1 MTVRVVTDST
11 AHLAP
16 DVVRALN
23 VSIVPHHILI
33 DGREYLDGVDLTES
47 DFNLLVYEQGQV
59 ASTQPPTVEEFYA
72 VYRDLNQESSDIV
85 SIHVSEVLSDT
96 VANARQAAGMLLG
109 RCKIVVIDSQTL
121 SMGLGILVET
131 AARAAASGQSLD
143 EIVRTVRGLVPQIY
157 IVFFSENLEYLERG
171 GRIGHAQALLG
182 TMLGIRPF
190 LTLEEGEIRP
200 MEKVRT
206 REEAL
211 EKLVEFVSEFDTVEQ
226 LYVIRGSFTPQEE
239 IDLLLERFKVLFPD
253 LAVPVVSYG
262 PVVASHIGPHTLGVI
277 VYERA
282 EFTA

>member
-1 MTVRVVTDST
+1 MNVRVVTDST

-23 VSIVPHHILI
+23 ISIVPHHILI
-33 DGREYLDGVDLTES
+33 DGREYLDGVDLPES
-47 DFNLLVYEQGQV
+47 DFSCLVYEQGQD

-72 VYRDLNQESSDIV
+72 VYRDLNQDSSEIV

-96 VANARQAAGMLLG
+96 VKNARQAAGMLLG
-109 RCKIVVIDSQTL
+109 RCKTVVIDSQTL

-131 AARAAASGQSLD
+131 AARAAAAGQSLD

-211 EKLVEFVSEFDTVEQ
+211 EKRRVKT
-226 LYVIRGSFTPQEE
+226 
-239 IDLLLERFKVLFPD
+239 
-253 LAVPVVSYG
+253 
-262 PVVASHIGPHTLGVI
+262 ASGQIQVI
-277 VYERA
+277 VGMGTCGIATGARDTMKAILEYIEK
-282 EFTA
+282 ENVPGVLSLWKYFKSG